1 MWVNCCLLRGSTAQT
16 CRGEQPLWFI
26 VQLGS
31 LILTQ
36 EFLNS
41 ANSIKAAQITKIKF
55 WKKSNLTK
63 MYRMDSWLWI
73 FKFLKIWNLSASK
86 WKNMKSKK
94 DHTKRPQQLASISN
108 YLFQILKKISKH
120 PFFFLHF
127 QLFPLWQAHKLIFGH
142 SKDGGEVRVREVF
155 LQMRWQSL
163 ASDGTCVIFW
173 AAEFYWWWL

>member
-36 EFLNS
+36 EFLNCV
-41 ANSIKAAQITKIKF
+41 NSIKAAQITKIKF
-55 WKKSNLTK
+55 WKKK
-63 MYRMDSWLWI
+63 VIWLKCTEWTHDY
-73 FKFLKIWNLSASK
+73 KFLKISK

-108 YLFQILKKISKH
+108 YLFQILKEISKH

-127 QLFPLWQAHKLIFGH
+127 QLFPLRQAHKLIFGH
-142 SKDGGEVRVREVF
+142 SKDSGEVSVREVF

-163 ASDGTCVIFW
+163 AGDGTRVIF
-173 AAEFYWWWL
+173 

>member
-41 ANSIKAAQITKIKF
+41 VNSIKAAQITKIKF
-55 WKKSNLTK
+55 WKKK
-63 MYRMDSWLWI
+63 VIWLKCTEWTHDY
-73 FKFLKIWNLSASK
+73 KFLKISK

-94 DHTKRPQQLASISN
+94 DHTKRPQQLASIITT
-108 YLFQILKKISKH
+108 YFKYWKKSQNI
-120 PFFFLHF
+120 PFSFFIFSCFHCG
-127 QLFPLWQAHKLIFGH
+127 KLTN
-142 SKDGGEVRVREVF
+142 S
-155 LQMRWQSL
+155 SL
-163 ASDGTCVIFW
+163 VIPKTVVKSVSERYFCKW
-173 AAEFYWWWL
+173 GDKV

>member
-16 CRGEQPLWFI
+16 CRWEQPLWFI

-55 WKKSNLTK
+55 WKKKVIWLKCTEWTHDYKFHLQVSEKTWKARKIIQRDPN
-63 MYRMDSWLWI
+63 SWLLSVTTY
-73 FKFLKIWNLSASK
+73 FKYW
-86 WKNMKSKK
+86 
-94 DHTKRPQQLASISN
+94 
-108 YLFQILKKISKH
+108 KKISKH

-127 QLFPLWQAHKLIFGH
+127 QLFPLRQAHKLIFGH